1 MIQKINYFITFVFDV
16 ILYPFKFINPF
27 WGILFLSVLM
37 SFVVLIIYKKI
48 SSPRTIKST
57 KEKIKAH
64 ILAIRIYK
72 DFWRVILSSFFK
84 SIFYTA
90 KYFSLNLVPLLVIIP
105 ILFPVFVQMEVR
117 YGVRPFKVG
126 EEMVIKAR
134 VSQDPQGMDVKLIE
148 NGNFKLKMNP
158 VFINGFE
165 DEKKSEPIR
174 EIDWKVKATRDGMSY
189 IQVKLNEKIYEKSLV
204 IGNYSNYSGALSNKK
219 YSESS
224 WGHFIYPSEGLFS
237 NTGVIEDMYIEYPST
252 KISFAD
258 LKLKWWIINFIL
270 VFVIVLAL
278 HKRFGIE
285 F

>member
-37 SFVVLIIYKKI
+37 SFVVLIIYKRF
-48 SSPRTIKST
+48 SSPGTIKNT
-57 KEKIKAH
+57 KEKIKAN

-72 DFWRVILSSFFK
+72 DFWRVILSSFGK
-84 SIFYTA
+84 SMFYTA
-90 KYFSLNLVPLLVIIP
+90 KYFSLNLVPLLIIIP

-117 YGVRPFKVG
+117 FGVRPFKVG
-126 EEMVIKAR
+126 EEMIIKAR

-158 VFINGFE
+158 VFINGFK
-165 DEKKSEPIR
+165 DEKKSEPLR
-174 EIDWKVKATRDGMSY
+174 EIDWKVNATRDGMSN
-189 IQVKLNEKIYEKSLV
+189 IQVKINNKIYEKSIA
-204 IGNYSNYSGALSNKK
+204 IGNYSGALSNKK
-219 YSESS
+219 YKESS
-224 WGHFIYPSEGLFS
+224 WGHFIYPSEGLFAEP
-237 NTGVIEDMYIEYPST
+237 GVIDDVYIEYPSA
-252 KISFAD
+252 KISFAG
-258 LKLKWWIINFIL
+258 LRLKWWIINFIL
-270 VFVIVLAL
+270 VIIIVLAL